1 MAARIGVTVA
11 ALLFATLAFLG
22 GGPPLGGFSDPFGIL
37 FLFLAVLTWFA
48 RDNMLG
54 GYASSSGGDG
64 AELPLLARFGP
75 VFIKGVTTNLRHP
88 TGSLAQVDSAK
99 AKPERRDDLT

>member
-22 GGPPLGGFSDPFGIL
+22 GGPTPGGFLDPFGIL
-37 FLFLAVLTWFA
+37 FLFLAALTWFA
-48 RDNMLG
+48 WDHMLG
-54 GYASSSGGDG
+54 GYASSLGGDG

-88 TGSLAQVDSAK
+88 TGGFRKVDAAQAE
-99 AKPERRDDLT
+99 PERRDDFI